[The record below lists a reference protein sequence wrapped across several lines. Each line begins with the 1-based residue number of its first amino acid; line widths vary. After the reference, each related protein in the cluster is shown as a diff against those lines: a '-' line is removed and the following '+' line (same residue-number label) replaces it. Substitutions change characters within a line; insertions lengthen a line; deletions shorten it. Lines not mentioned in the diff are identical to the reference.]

1 MHERKRALQRIS
13 SIILLIIAIIFL
25 FIWYTEKNRQR
36 IEEQNLNYAV
46 DCARQTAGRIE
57 EEFKNASSQIKSYS
71 YFLGKNLTNPS
82 VSPEQLRDIEQN
94 SIFELM
100 RFTDT
105 DGVNYTSDGQTSDA
119 TDRDYY
125 LKGMQGESGTSV
137 IFDSR
142 INHETMMGFYTP
154 LYYNGE
160 IIGVL
165 RGAHL
170 AEKYLQHMLTA
181 SYFGETADVY
191 LCMTDGTVIASS
203 DGRKY
208 DIHLIDSLTS
218 SGSID
223 TLTAEKSKELF
234 DNREEGSFI
243 CDPQSQTDNISI
255 FPLDG
260 TDYVLV
266 QIFPKSI
273 TRHMVQEANRIGI
286 LLELLLILLFFLYI
300 VIIIIQAKQARK
312 YLEQKNLEMS
322 YVTNGVNTLFS
333 RFVMLDL
340 ERGTYHYLAGTKPE
354 QADVPPNGDY
364 TDFFTYMSSFLILES
379 DREKFAELSDK
390 NVLISRLGEENTD
403 IRLEYHVRRNGQT
416 GWEHMNII
424 CLERQE
430 GKASKVLFIRQNI
443 TETKERELRIQ
454 AEISLANRKE
464 RQYRVAIT
472 ADSICTYDFNLTRDL
487 IEKDIFALLRGK
499 QTPLLEMAGLEAPC
513 RASEWFRHWQQFILE
528 ESLEDYCTIVNSDYL
543 RDSFAQGI
551 GEVSAVFWNKDTNG
565 QKLCVRQSF
574 IMTQD
579 DDTGDIIVLVVTKD
593 ITQQVEKQEE
603 QTQILRDALMQA
615 QHASK
620 AKTAFLS
627 NMSHDIRTPMNAI
640 IGFSNIAIS
649 HIDNKEQVKDCLQ
662 KVLSSSNHL
671 LSLINDIL
679 DMSRIESGKV
689 QINNQECN
697 ISELM
702 HSLVN
707 IIQPQVKAKRLDLF
721 IDTFDIANEE
731 IIVDSLKLNQ
741 VLVNLMSNA
750 IKYTPAGG
758 TISLHL
764 MQKTSLRQ
772 GFGDYIFTVKDNGIG
787 MTQEFVNHIFEPF
800 ERESSTTKTGIQGT
814 GLGMAITKNIIDMMG
829 GTIAVQS
836 ELGKGTEFIV
846 QLNLKIQDSDT
857 RIDQI
862 KELSDMRVLVVDDD
876 FNICG
881 SVSKMLKKLGMRPD
895 WTTSGREAVYHA
907 KSAREEGDPYL
918 TYIIDWQMPEMSGM
932 ETVRRIRKAVGNDV
946 PIINLTAYDW
956 TDIEEDAKAA
966 GVTVFCA
973 KPLFLSDLKSALLTA
988 NHLIEEKEESMPW
1001 TAADFSGKRLLLVE
1015 DIDLNREIAEEI
1027 LSEIGFVIE
1036 SAPDGTDAVEM
1047 MEKSQPYYYNA
1058 ILMDVQM
1065 PVMNGYEATR
1075 TIRSLSRQDAKEIP
1089 IIAMTAN
1096 AMEEDKTQAL
1106 KSGMDAHISKPF
1118 QIDDLIAVLNQFL
1131 N

>member
-105 DGVNYTSDGQTSDA
+105 DGINYTSDGQTSDA

-234 DNREEGSFI
+234 DSREEGSFI

-340 ERGTYHYLAGTKPE
+340 ERGLITIWQVQSRNRL
-354 QADVPPNGDY
+354 
-364 TDFFTYMSSFLILES
+364 MFL
-379 DREKFAELSDK
+379 
-390 NVLISRLGEENTD
+390 
-403 IRLEYHVRRNGQT
+403 Q
-416 GWEHMNII
+416 M
-424 CLERQE
+424 
-430 GKASKVLFIRQNI
+430 
-443 TETKERELRIQ
+443 
-454 AEISLANRKE
+454 
-464 RQYRVAIT
+464 
-472 ADSICTYDFNLTRDL
+472 
-487 IEKDIFALLRGK
+487 
-499 QTPLLEMAGLEAPC
+499 
-513 RASEWFRHWQQFILE
+513 
-528 ESLEDYCTIVNSDYL
+528 
-543 RDSFAQGI
+543 
-551 GEVSAVFWNKDTNG
+551 
-565 QKLCVRQSF
+565 
-574 IMTQD
+574 
-579 DDTGDIIVLVVTKD
+579 
-593 ITQQVEKQEE
+593 
-603 QTQILRDALMQA
+603 
-615 QHASK
+615 
-620 AKTAFLS
+620 
-627 NMSHDIRTPMNAI
+627 AI
-640 IGFSNIAIS
+640 I
-649 HIDNKEQVKDCLQ
+649 Q
-662 KVLSSSNHL
+662 
-671 LSLINDIL
+671 
-679 DMSRIESGKV
+679 
-689 QINNQECN
+689 
-697 ISELM
+697 
-702 HSLVN
+702 
-707 IIQPQVKAKRLDLF
+707 
-721 IDTFDIANEE
+721 T
-731 IIVDSLKLNQ
+731 
-741 VLVNLMSNA
+741 
-750 IKYTPAGG
+750 
-758 TISLHL
+758 SLH
-764 MQKTSLRQ
+764 
-772 GFGDYIFTVKDNGIG
+772 ICP
-787 MTQEFVNHIFEPF
+787 PF
-800 ERESSTTKTGIQGT
+800 LFWKVTGKNLLNFLTKMCSS
-814 GLGMAITKNIIDMMG
+814 
-829 GTIAVQS
+829 
-836 ELGKGTEFIV
+836 
-846 QLNLKIQDSDT
+846 
-857 RIDQI
+857 
-862 KELSDMRVLVVDDD
+862 
-876 FNICG
+876 
-881 SVSKMLKKLGMRPD
+881 PD
-895 WTTSGREAVYHA
+895 WE
-907 KSAREEGDPYL
+907 K
-918 TYIIDWQMPEMSGM
+918 
-932 ETVRRIRKAVGNDV
+932 KV
-946 PIINLTAYDW
+946 PI
-956 TDIEEDAKAA
+956 
-966 GVTVFCA
+966 
-973 KPLFLSDLKSALLTA
+973 SALNT
-988 NHLIEEKEESMPW
+988 MY
-1001 TAADFSGKRLLLVE
+1001 VE
-1015 DIDLNREIAEEI
+1015 
-1027 LSEIGFVIE
+1027 
-1036 SAPDGTDAVEM
+1036 TD
-1047 MEKSQPYYYNA
+1047 
-1058 ILMDVQM
+1058 
-1065 PVMNGYEATR
+1065 
-1075 TIRSLSRQDAKEIP
+1075 RQAGN
-1089 IIAMTAN
+1089 T
-1096 AMEEDKTQAL
+1096 
-1106 KSGMDAHISKPF
+1106 
-1118 QIDDLIAVLNQFL
+1118 
-1131 N
+1131 

>member
-1 MHERKRALQRIS
+1 M
-13 SIILLIIAIIFL
+13 
-25 FIWYTEKNRQR
+25 
-36 IEEQNLNYAV
+36 
-46 DCARQTAGRIE
+46 
-57 EEFKNASSQIKSYS
+57 
-71 YFLGKNLTNPS
+71 
-82 VSPEQLRDIEQN
+82 
-94 SIFELM
+94 
-100 RFTDT
+100 
-105 DGVNYTSDGQTSDA
+105 
-119 TDRDYY
+119 
-125 LKGMQGESGTSV
+125 
-137 IFDSR
+137 
-142 INHETMMGFYTP
+142 
-154 LYYNGE
+154 
-160 IIGVL
+160 
-165 RGAHL
+165 
-170 AEKYLQHMLTA
+170 
-181 SYFGETADVY
+181 
-191 LCMTDGTVIASS
+191 
-203 DGRKY
+203 
-208 DIHLIDSLTS
+208 
-218 SGSID
+218 
-223 TLTAEKSKELF
+223 
-234 DNREEGSFI
+234 
-243 CDPQSQTDNISI
+243 
-255 FPLDG
+255 
-260 TDYVLV
+260 
-266 QIFPKSI
+266 
-273 TRHMVQEANRIGI
+273 
-286 LLELLLILLFFLYI
+286 LFFRYI

-707 IIQPQVKAKRLDLF
+707 IIQPQVKAKQLELF

-895 WTTSGREAVYHA
+895 WTTSGKEAVLRTKLAEEQDDEY
-907 KSAREEGDPYL
+907 SA
-918 TYIIDWQMPEMSGM
+918 YIIDWLMPDMNGVE
-932 ETVRRIRKAVGNDV
+932 VARRIRKEAGENT
-946 PIINLTAYDW
+946 PIIILTAYDW
-956 TDIEEDAKAA
+956 SDIEDEAREA
-966 GVTVFCA
+966 GVTAFCT
-973 KPLFLSDLKSALLTA
+973 KPLFLSELRNCLHTIINEEEEAGKP
-988 NHLIEEKEESMPW
+988 EEKEKVQ
-1001 TAADFSGKRLLLVE
+1001 TRTGRILLAEDVE
-1015 DIDLNREIAEEI
+1015 LNQEIAVTI
-1027 LSEIGFVIE
+1027 LEDAGFSVDVADNGQIAVDMLRQSEHG
-1036 SAPDGTDAVEM
+1036 
-1047 MEKSQPYYYNA
+1047 YYQVV
-1058 ILMDVQM
+1058 LMDVQM
-1065 PVMNGYEATR
+1065 PVMDGYEASR
-1075 TIRSLSRQDAKEIP
+1075 EIRRLEDKELASIP
-1089 IIAMTAN
+1089 ILAMTAN
-1096 AMEEDKTQAL
+1096 AFEEDKKQAL
-1106 KSGMDAHISKPF
+1106 RCGMNGHIAKP
-1118 QIDDLIAVLNQFL
+1118 IDVTKLIDTLNEIL
-1131 N
+1131 D